1 MQLREYRPADC
12 ERLAALFY
20 ETVHLVNAADY
31 TPEQLDAWAT
41 GTVDLNAWDASF
53 RAHDTV
59 VAVQGDDILGFGDM
73 DDTGYLDRLYV
84 AAAHQREGIAT
95 AICDLLEA
103 RCGAE
108 RFTTHASVT
117 ARPFFLQRGYRVV
130 RQQSVVRQ
138 GVALTNFVMRK
149 TAEPKLREPS
159 DREALL
165 PALLEVWEASV
176 RETHRFLTEADIAR
190 IRGYVPQAL
199 RGVPHLLIAE
209 RRPEVPV
216 AFLGVD
222 GERLEM
228 LFLAPD
234 ERGRGLGRRML
245 EYAVRHYGVRELTVN
260 AQNPQAIGFYEHM
273 GFSVWKRTELD
284 EAGDPFPLLYM
295 RRNRSEKHDR

>member
-1 MQLREYRPADC
+1 MHLREYRPADC

-20 ETVHLVNAADY
+20 ETVHFVNAADY

-41 GTVDLNAWDASF
+41 GTVDLKAWDASF

-84 AAAHQREGIAT
+84 AAAHQREGVAT
-95 AICDLLEA
+95 AICDRLEG

-108 RFTTHASVT
+108 CFTTHASVT
-117 ARPFFLQRGYRVV
+117 ARPFFQQRGYCVV

-138 GVALTNFVMRK
+138 EIALTNFVMRK
-149 TAEPKLREPS
+149 AAEPKLRELS
-159 DREALL
+159 EREALL
-165 PALLEVWEASV
+165 PALLDVWEASV

-209 RRPEVPV
+209 RRGKPV
-216 AFLGVD
+216 AFLGVA

-245 EYAVRHYGVRELTVN
+245 EYAVQHYGIRELTVN
-260 AQNPQAIGFYEHM
+260 AQNPQAVDFYEHM

-284 EAGDPFPLLYM
+284 EAGEPFPLLYM
-295 RRNRSEKHDR
+295 RRNRSENDDR